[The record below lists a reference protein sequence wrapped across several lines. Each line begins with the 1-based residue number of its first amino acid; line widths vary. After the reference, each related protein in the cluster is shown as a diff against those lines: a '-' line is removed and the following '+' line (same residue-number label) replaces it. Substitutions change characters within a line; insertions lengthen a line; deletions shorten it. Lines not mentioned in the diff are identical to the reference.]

1 MAHKTQVPWLSWQ
14 LQSSSSVAILA
25 RRAKLRL
32 SLKQCI
38 VAQQQ
43 QQPPQS
49 LQCPGAMQAARNT
62 EQVAGQLALL
72 LGGVAPRLGSAGS
85 SPPPPP
91 GSAALLWQTSSAAF
105 RSARLFLRPVRPGA
119 RLVVENNLPL
129 NDSLVPPSAGG
140 SKVEALRRY

>member
-85 SPPPPP
+85 SPPPRLRCPV
-91 GSAALLWQTSSAAF
+91 WQTSSAAF